1 MITKKTA
8 FSAALIAGATLRG
21 IAGAASAQPV
31 SPHNAA
37 DRHLK
42 IKRLSA
48 DGMTFVAGSPQAA
61 GAQVGQDLDSW
72 SVRTQYAFQTS

>member
-1 MITKKTA
+1 MITTKTA
-8 FSAALIAGATLRG
+8 FRAALIAGATLLG

-31 SPHNAA
+31 SPHDAA

-61 GAQVGQDLDSW
+61 GTQLSQELDSG
-72 SVRTQYAFQTS
+72 SVRTQYAF